1 MKIKYIGLLTVVL
14 ASVFSFSCKKDNSIQ
29 TIDVPLDLANNARI
43 KYFNFAAGAPSVNF
57 YANGTKVSGILSATG
72 AENAAG
78 TGYGAVFPTSNYSV
92 IAGGTYKINGIVPS
106 TATANPN
113 VSISELSQAL
123 TNGKYY
129 SFYTSGIYNSTT
141 KTAESFVIEDVLP
154 ASTESNTVSYVRFVN
169 AIPNGTS
176 GMNLIIKNAVTL
188 AETVVATNIGYKTG
202 SAFIAV
208 PIGSYELYVRY
219 PSSATNIISR
229 NGTTNG
235 VVALLGGRTLTV
247 GARGDMTVTSATA
260 TNRPLLDATSN
271 Q

>member
-1 MKIKYIGLLTVVL
+1 M
-14 ASVFSFSCKKDNSIQ
+14 
-29 TIDVPLDLANNARI
+29 PLDLANNARI

-141 KTAESFVIEDVLP
+141 KTA
-154 ASTESNTVSYVRFVN
+154 
-169 AIPNGTS
+169 
-176 GMNLIIKNAVTL
+176 
-188 AETVVATNIGYKTG
+188 
-202 SAFIAV
+202 
-208 PIGSYELYVRY
+208 
-219 PSSATNIISR
+219 TNIISR

-235 VVALLGGRTLTV
+235 VVAFLGGRTLTV

>member
-1 MKIKYIGLLTVVL
+1 MKIKYIGLLTVAL
-14 ASVFSFSCKKDNSIQ
+14 ASVFSLSCKKDNSIQ
-29 TIDVPLDLANNARI
+29 VIDLPLDAANNARI

-57 YANGTKVSGILSATG
+57 YANGVKVSGILSATG

-78 TGYGAVFPTSNYSV
+78 TAYGGVYPASNYSA
-92 IAGGTYKINGIVPS
+92 ITGGTYKINGIVSS
-106 TATANPN
+106 TATTNPN
-113 VSISELSQAL
+113 VSISEVSPSL

-129 SFYTSGIYNSTT
+129 SFYTSGVYNSTT
-141 KTAESFVIEDVLP
+141 KTAESFVLEDILP
-154 ASTESNTVSYVRFVN
+154 NATALNTVSYVRFVN

-176 GMNLIIKNAVTL
+176 GMNLVIKNSVTAV
-188 AETVVATNIGYKTG
+188 ETVVATNIGYKTG
-202 SAFIAV
+202 SSFVPV

-235 VVALLGGRTLTV
+235 VVAFLGGRTYTV

-260 TNRPLLDATSN
+260 ANRPLLDNTAN